1 MIFSLCCCTYLNCKV
16 ISMQMYT
23 VLGTHASKTA
33 IISTDKLGYF
43 SYHQDLAF
51 TMPALGYWKYTR
63 FTRSLTLVKTS

>member
-1 MIFSLCCCTYLNCKV
+1 
-16 ISMQMYT
+16 MQMYT

>member
-1 MIFSLCCCTYLNCKV
+1 
-16 ISMQMYT
+16 MYT

-51 TMPALGYWKYTR
+51 TMPALGYWK
-63 FTRSLTLVKTS
+63 